1 MRYGRL
7 LQDFLEP
14 PMWASQ
20 LKPDRKHKLLLQAG
34 FALQLLQT
42 ALWVTPMTDVLRL
55 PVGSLPVLRGVVM
68 LVVALLQV
76 AAVPSLLQV

>member
-1 MRYGRL
+1 
-7 LQDFLEP
+7 
-14 PMWASQ
+14 MWASQ